1 MTMPRLASL
10 DHAKRVMTAHPS
22 VSHSAYRQ
30 SGRAIVSLAEAAGQN
45 MSAPT

>member
-1 MTMPRLASL
+1 MTILRLVSL
-10 DHAKRVMTAHPS
+10 DHAKRVMTAHPF
-22 VSHSAYRQ
+22 VSQSAYRR